1 MIMNL
6 YLDILYKIFVVSKL
20 RVNDYI
26 IIKIKQVITNTF
38 YVQYFEI
45 REIRLLIIIFLY

>member
-6 YLDILYKIFVVSKL
+6 YLDILSKIFVVSKL
-20 RVNDYI
+20 LVNDYI
-26 IIKIKQVITNTF
+26 ITKIKQIITNTF

-45 REIRLLIIIFLY
+45 REIRFLMIIFLY